1 MMLHMGGACK
11 RLINMPDKRLNIFFA
26 YVCLGRLKTCPFSK
40 ICWDTINIGWE
51 SNQNFETMMVT
62 AKQRSSHQFFM
73 DLFLIGAWNI
83 WKQRNGLIFNK
94 MLPSIARGKGAFVM
108 ISFFKLIDSP

>member
-1 MMLHMGGACK
+1 
-11 RLINMPDKRLNIFFA
+11 
-26 YVCLGRLKTCPFSK
+26 
-40 ICWDTINIGWE
+40 
-51 SNQNFETMMVT
+51 MMVT

-94 MLPSIARGKGAFVM
+94 MLPSIAAWKRGVRDDLLLQAHRSPLDSRD
-108 ISFFKLIDSP
+108 SFIALTELVC